1 MKYELRR
8 LSFGETLGQA
18 FNLYFDNFVPLFM
31 ISLVC
36 SLPIILFIHTTGI
49 GPTGDMARITA
60 LNLLILV
67 LLYLSMTTFCTAL
80 IIELISKKYLKQ
92 HHGIGQ
98 YIQNVL
104 PFIFPIIGLTLLE
117 GLIIGL
123 GFLAFV
129 IPGIYLALALS
140 MAGQA
145 LIVERKRVGESI
157 SRSFFLTKGK
167 KLEILGFWL
176 ILFLFNYIIREIMR
190 TLFEMIGRIDAVV
203 QTKIILI
210 YAIAH
215 LTDILITPIGSCVF
229 ILVYFNL
236 KIEKEGFDL
245 EHLVDQFGTSSPL
258 SSSNDRGQ
266 MTEDR
271 EQKTEDRGQRTND
284 Q

>member
-31 ISLVC
+31 ISLVG
-36 SLPIILFIHTTGI
+36 SLPTILFIHTTGI
-49 GPTGDMARITA
+49 GLTGEMARITV
-60 LNLLILV
+60 LSVLIPV
-67 LLYLSMTTFCTAL
+67 LLYLSMTTLCTAL
-80 IIELISKKYLKQ
+80 IIELISKRYLKQ
-92 HHGIGQ
+92 HQGMGQ

-117 GLIIGL
+117 VLIIGL
-123 GFLAFV
+123 GFVAFI
-129 IPGIYLALALS
+129 IPGIYLALALIVAS
-140 MAGQA
+140 QA

-176 ILFLFNYIIREIMR
+176 ILFLFNYMVREIMKA
-190 TLFEMIGRIDAVV
+190 LFEMIGRIDAVV
-203 QTKIILI
+203 QTKLILI
-210 YAIAH
+210 YVIAH
-215 LTDILITPIGSCVF
+215 LTDILITPISSCVF
-229 ILVYFNL
+229 ILIYFNL

-258 SSSNDRGQ
+258 PSSN
-266 MTEDR
+266 DR
-271 EQKTEDRGQRTND
+271 EQKTENR
-284 Q
+284 